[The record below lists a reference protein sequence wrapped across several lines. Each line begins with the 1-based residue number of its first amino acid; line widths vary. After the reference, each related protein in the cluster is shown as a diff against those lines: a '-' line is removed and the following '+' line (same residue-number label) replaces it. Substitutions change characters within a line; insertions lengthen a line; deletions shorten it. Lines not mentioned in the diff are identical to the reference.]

1 MIELRKYLDDALA
14 KRRIRSSTSLVEVL
28 ILFILKKDDGLRLY
42 IDYRDLNKVTKKN
55 RYLLSLIS
63 EILDR
68 LVDIKIFIKL
78 DLKDTYYRIRI
89 KKDDE

>member
-1 MIELRKYLDDALA
+1 MVELRKYLDDALA
-14 KRRIRSSTSLVEVL
+14 KRYIRSSISLVEVL
-28 ILFILKKDDGLRLY
+28 ILFILKKDDELYLY
-42 IDYRDLNKVTKKN
+42 IDYRDLNKITKKN

-68 LVDIKIFIKL
+68 LIDVKIFTKL

-89 KKDDE
+89 KKGDE